1 MKPALLRS
9 AITVACVW
17 CAGVIAACGSAVP
30 ISGQVAPPT
39 PACTTPGPA
48 TQTDSFDETVTLT
61 TASDGLQYGDIRVGC
76 GSQAKAGSTVTVEYT
91 GWLAGGK
98 EFDSS
103 RSQGRQ
109 PFTFVAG
116 QGQVIQGFDEGVI
129 GLRVGGKRRLVLPP
143 SLGYGPSGNPPVIP
157 ANATLYFDVELVA
170 VS

>member
-1 MKPALLRS
+1 MSMKPALLRS
-9 AITVACVW
+9 AATVAALC
-17 CAGVIAACGSAVP
+17 CAGIVAGCGSAVP
-30 ISGQVAPPT
+30 ISAESPT
-39 PACTTPGPA
+39 AACTTPGPA
-48 TQTDSFDETVTLT
+48 TQADSFDESVTLT

-76 GSQAKAGSTVTVEYT
+76 GAQAKAGSTVTVEYT